1 MPRWSS
7 AALASAVVIALHA
20 FRVTWPLDEALI
32 GALSGH
38 ELPTRLVSAK
48 LQYLLVVALAFGV
61 AWLTAGSLSRRHLIW
76 PLAILALELLAVG
89 WICLL
94 YDMLFE
100 PLPSLL
106 AAGLAFGLAYA
117 YFNYAR
123 SRRSHLGRHLFDGR
137 LSSASVDAIVAGEI
151 PFQPEA
157 KTYEVTAVVCD
168 IANKHDLAEEC
179 EPELFG
185 RITQK
190 FIQHAK
196 ESFLNAGAFI
206 ETVTGEGDRRR
217 LRLSGG
223 RRGTGGESHPAR
235 PRTAGVVRQAAGRG
249 QG

>member
-1 MPRWSS
+1 MKRPFV
-7 AALASAVVIALHA
+7 AAVVIGALVSAVVIALHA

-38 ELPTRLVSAK
+38 ELPTCLVSAK
-48 LQYLLVVALAFGV
+48 LQYLLVVVLAFGV
-61 AWLTAGSLSRRHLIW
+61 AWLTAGSLSRRALIW

-94 YDMLFE
+94 YEMLFSSLCRRSS
-100 PLPSLL
+100 PRASPSVRLRLFQLRCSPSLPFGLPSFRWPLL
-106 AAGLAFGLAYA
+106 L
-117 YFNYAR
+117 
-123 SRRSHLGRHLFDGR
+123 
-137 LSSASVDAIVAGEI
+137 ASVDAIVAGEI

-179 EPELFG
+179 EPELFA

-196 ESFLNAGAFI
+196 EVL
-206 ETVTGEGDRRR
+206 
-217 LRLSGG
+217 
-223 RRGTGGESHPAR
+223 
-235 PRTAGVVRQAAGRG
+235 
-249 QG
+249 